1 MTLELQG
8 KIDRVHDINS
18 RLENTV
24 YKVIEGTTF
33 SGRLI
38 TGEVMIQVDE
48 KNGTFVLSIKTAE
61 EMVEEHV
68 ARFGDDNGD
77 GCNGGG
83 DAEMLDEDGNS
94 MGILSGGSKNKDS
107 LDITPLVKSRHEVA

>member
-18 RLENTV
+18 RVENTF

-68 ARFGDDNGD
+68 ARYGDSGD
-77 GCNGGG
+77 GGNGGE

-94 MGILSGGSKNKDS
+94 MGVLSGGSKNKDS
-107 LDITPLVKSRHEVA
+107 LEITPLVRSRHEVA